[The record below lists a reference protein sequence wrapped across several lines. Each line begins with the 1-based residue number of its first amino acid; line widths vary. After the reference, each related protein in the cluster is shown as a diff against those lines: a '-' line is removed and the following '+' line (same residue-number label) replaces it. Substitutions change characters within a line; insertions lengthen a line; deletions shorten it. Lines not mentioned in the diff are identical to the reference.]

1 MNDPEGLLRTAFVAF
16 CAFVL
21 GVSKEDELAVPL
33 DLGVIASEAEEM
45 SEQLADCGIAS
56 RVMPDGAC
64 PTVEKVCGREG
75 TVECDGELDE
85 TADEEDTAGGGE
97 DEEEEGEGER
107 REKEERELTA
117 MPKLRRRTQRLEIFL
132 SICTRSSEVMRVGS
146 CSMSSC
152 ITAMPGTLQEYSTS
166 TRTIS

>member
-1 MNDPEGLLRTAFVAF
+1 MNDPEGLLRTALVAF
-16 CAFVL
+16 WAFVL
-21 GVSKEDELAVPL
+21 GVSKEDELNVVL
-33 DLGVIASEAEEM
+33 DLGVIDSEEM
-45 SEQLADCGIAS
+45 SEQLTDCGIAS
-56 RVMPDGAC
+56 LDIPDGVC
-64 PTVEKVCGREG
+64 PTVEKLCGREG
-75 TVECDGELDE
+75 TVGCAGEL
-85 TADEEDTAGGGE
+85 E
-97 DEEEEGEGER
+97 DEEENDEDDEEEGNGEGER

-132 SICTRSSEVMRVGS
+132 SICTRSSEVIRVGS